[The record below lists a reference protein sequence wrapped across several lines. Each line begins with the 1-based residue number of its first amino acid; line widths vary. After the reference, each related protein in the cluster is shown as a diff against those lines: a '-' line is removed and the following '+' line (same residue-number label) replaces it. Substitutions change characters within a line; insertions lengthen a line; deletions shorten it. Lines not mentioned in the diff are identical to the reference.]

1 MKTKYIFYE
10 NISEKVSG
18 KVIKLTLNKKVVLR
32 ECQFHYQEGSVE
44 PFPPLTLI
52 GFKGSILVCDNVSPE
67 MKYLYPL
74 CLAIILKCISYIL

>member
-10 NISEKVSG
+10 NISEIHPKQKSSFKAMLVS
-18 KVIKLTLNKKVVLR
+18 LSR
-32 ECQFHYQEGSVE
+32 EGSVE

-67 MKYLYPL
+67 MKHLYPL